1 MKKNRNSVSSINPVI
16 NLNKSE
22 KKNNKKLS
30 MTPEKNKK
38 KKEEEVK
45 KKTNLSKSPR
55 KKHSSRIQISKSIF
69 VQYKEGLIEKDY
81 EILDT
86 VGSGAFATVK
96 KVIHKLRGQIRALKI
111 TSKKTTTSKISHTID
126 KNRLI

>member
-38 KKEEEVK
+38 KK
-45 KKTNLSKSPR
+45 
-55 KKHSSRIQISKSIF
+55 
-69 VQYKEGLIEKDY
+69 
-81 EILDT
+81 
-86 VGSGAFATVK
+86 
-96 KVIHKLRGQIRALKI
+96 
-111 TSKKTTTSKISHTID
+111 
-126 KNRLI
+126 